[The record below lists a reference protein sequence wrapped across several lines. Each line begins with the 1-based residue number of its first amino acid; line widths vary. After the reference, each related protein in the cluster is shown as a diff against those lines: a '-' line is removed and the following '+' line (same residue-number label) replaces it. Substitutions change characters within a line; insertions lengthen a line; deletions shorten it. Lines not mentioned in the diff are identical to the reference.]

1 MQKISPSTGIRFP
14 NLTACSMSLYRQLSQ
29 PPVAVVVVVIP
40 SFFRSFLPHFI
51 HSFIHSCIHSFIQ
64 ELCITQG
71 VPCLKTT
78 LHVPVS
84 SILFSLSMVS
94 HSPSYSIHAS
104 FFRSSFLGVPP
115 GVYSRIL
122 GNIFPRTLCVQN
134 TVNSFYPLAS
144 IYSSPHP

>member
-14 NLTACSMSLYRQLSQ
+14 NLTACSKSLYRQLSQ
-29 PPVAVVVVVIP
+29 PPVAVVVVVIS
-40 SFFRSFLPHFI
+40 SFFPSFLPHF
-51 HSFIHSCIHSFIQ
+51 IHSFIQ

-71 VPCLKTT
+71 VPCPKTT

-94 HSPSYSIHAS
+94 HSSSYSIHAS
-104 FFRSSFLGVPP
+104 FFLSSFLGVPP
-115 GVYSRIL
+115 VVYSRIL